1 MQLNDLPARR
11 GDRPRTTN
19 SAPHTQLSQN
29 APIEMQERLLEHAL
43 SLSGVRRAPSMVSVP
58 GAVAFFLDRP
68 DNEPAL
74 PDIFRGEWGHIHPA
88 DDGSLHLNLP
98 TRVADKL
105 IELGWGEY
113 HYVVTEGLIPPIV
126 IMLYGPRDEA
136 ELAVACAVVETAYV
150 AAGGATQTD
159 DGRMLAAL
167 HRETPSE
174 SVGRAASSSG

>member
-29 APIEMQERLLEHAL
+29 APVEMQERLLGHAL
-43 SLSGVRRAPSMVSVP
+43 SLPGVRRARSMVSVP

-68 DNEPAL
+68 YHQPAL
-74 PDIFRGEWGHIHPA
+74 PDIFSGEWGHIHPA

-98 TRVADKL
+98 THVADKL

-113 HYVVTEGLIPPIV
+113 HYVVTQGMIPPIV

-136 ELAVACAVVETAYV
+136 ELAVASAIVETAYV
-150 AAGGATQTD
+150 AAGGATETD
-159 DGRMLAAL
+159 DGRTLAAL
-167 HRETPSE
+167 HRDTPSE
-174 SVGRAASSSG
+174 SVGRAASSSV